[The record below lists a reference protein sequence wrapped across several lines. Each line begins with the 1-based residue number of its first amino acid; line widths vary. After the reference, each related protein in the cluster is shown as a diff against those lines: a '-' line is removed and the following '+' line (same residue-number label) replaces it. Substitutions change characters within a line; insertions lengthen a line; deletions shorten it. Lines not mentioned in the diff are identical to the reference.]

1 MATELEKKGT
11 TDFSQKEKAGGG
23 SFFQKLFGEAGGLF
37 GKSAGPALDVID
49 RANEL
54 LVRADIPG
62 LDEQD
67 VTVEVDGRTL
77 TIWGERHEER
87 EERDESYYY
96 AERWEGSFKRT
107 IELPEEVDPTRAS
120 AHFDAGVL
128 EVCFPKTAPK
138 KTGRR
143 IEVTGPS
150 ASSRPTSSAQ
160 SSRTEPYGESTELGA
175 SSPYRGSSEPAS
187 SSTARRVEVTGSPS
201 STEPEEEPRIV
212 SPPHSPADDL
222 GRH

>member
-11 TDFSQKEKAGGG
+11 SDVSREKGGG
-23 SFFQKLFGEAGGLF
+23 GFFQKLFREPGGIF
-37 GKSAGPALDVID
+37 GKSTGPALDVID

-62 LDEQD
+62 LDEED
-67 VTVEVDGRTL
+67 VTVEVDGRSL

-107 IELPEEVDPTRAS
+107 IELPEDVDPARAS
-120 AHFDAGVL
+120 ATFDAGVL

-150 ASSRPTSSAQ
+150 AAKTSQSRRAE
-160 SSRTEPYGESTELGA
+160 EPYER
-175 SSPYRGSSEPAS
+175 SSQEVRGSSYGEPKESAPKAS
-187 SSTARRVEVTGSPS
+187 ARRVEVSGSPAPS
-201 STEPEEEPRIV
+201 QEPTLGEEF
-212 SPPHSPADDL
+212 D
-222 GRH
+222 RH